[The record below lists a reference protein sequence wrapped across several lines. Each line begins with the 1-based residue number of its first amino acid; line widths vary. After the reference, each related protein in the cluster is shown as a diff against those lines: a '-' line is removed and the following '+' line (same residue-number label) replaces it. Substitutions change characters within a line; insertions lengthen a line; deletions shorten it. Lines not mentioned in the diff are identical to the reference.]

1 MSKSDKKMVKT
12 DQTVNSMSEPKIEQL
27 KITSEAKDLL
37 YYNRKRGETYSDIII
52 RVFTEWIELKEKE
65 EGKKE
70 SES

>member
-1 MSKSDKKMVKT
+1 MSNSDKRMVKT
-12 DQTVNSMSEPKIEQL
+12 NQTVNSMPESKIEQL
-27 KITSEAKDLL
+27 KINSEAKDLL

-70 SES
+70 